1 MIAAFGVSLRGI
13 NPYEPS
19 LAETSTMIPYPQ
31 IDPVAI
37 SLGPLKVHWYGLM
50 YIIGIGAAWFLA
62 RLRAKEPGFP
72 WTATQIEDLI
82 FYCAVGLMLGGRLGY
97 IFFYN
102 FQAFI
107 NEPMILFR
115 VWEGGMS
122 FHGGMLGAFAGMAVF
137 AHKVGARFGDVTDF
151 IGPYVPLGLF
161 TGRIGNFINGELWGK
176 PTDLPWGMIFPTG
189 GPEPRHP
196 SQLYEAFLEGIV
208 LYWVLWWFRRQN
220 PPRTAVS
227 GMFLLLYGAFRFAV
241 EFLRLP
247 DAHIGYL
254 AFGWLTMGMV
264 LSLPMIVAGLF
275 ILAMAYSKAKAV

>member
-1 MIAAFGVSLRGI
+1 MIA
-13 NPYEPS
+13 
-19 LAETSTMIPYPQ
+19 YPQ
-31 IDPVAI
+31 IDPVAV

-62 RLRAKEPGFP
+62 RLRTKAPGFP
-72 WTATQIEDLI
+72 WSAAQIEDLI

-97 IFFYN
+97 VFFYN
-102 FQAFI
+102 LDVFRHD
-107 NEPMILFR
+107 PMSLFR

-122 FHGGMLGAFAGMAVF
+122 FHGGMIGAFAGMWIF
-137 AHKVGARFGDVTDF
+137 ARQVGARFSDVTDF

-189 GPEPRHP
+189 GAEPRHP
-196 SQLYEAFLEGIV
+196 SQLYEAFLEGLV
-208 LYWVLWWFRRQN
+208 LFVVLWWFRRQN

-227 GMFLLLYGAFRFAV
+227 GMFLLLYGSFRFAV
-241 EFLRLP
+241 EFVRLP

-254 AFGWLTMGMV
+254 AFNWFTMGML
-264 LSLPMIVAGLF
+264 LSVPMILAGIF
-275 ILAMAYSKAKAV
+275 ILARAYTQENAS

>member
-1 MIAAFGVSLRGI
+1 MIDAFGVSLRGTHR
-13 NPYEPS
+13 YETS

-102 FQAFI
+102 FQAFM

-208 LYWVLWWFRRQN
+208 LYLVLWWFRRQS

-275 ILAMAYSKAKAV
+275 ILAMAYSKAKAA

>member
-1 MIAAFGVSLRGI
+1 MIS
-13 NPYEPS
+13 
-19 LAETSTMIPYPQ
+19 YPQ
-31 IDPVAI
+31 IDPVAV

-50 YIIGIGAAWFLA
+50 YIVGIGAAWLMA
-62 RLRAKEPGFP
+62 RRRTREPGFP
-72 WTATQIEDLI
+72 WTAAQIEDLI
-82 FYCAVGLMLGGRLGY
+82 FYCAIGLMIGGRLGY
-97 IFFYN
+97 VFFYN
-102 FQAFI
+102 FDVFRHDPLSA
-107 NEPMILFR
+107 LR

-122 FHGGMLGAFAGMAVF
+122 FHGGMLGAFSGMAVF
-137 AHKVGARFGDVTDF
+137 ARQVGARFGDVTDF
-151 IGPYVPLGLF
+151 IGPYVPLGLL

-208 LYWVLWWFRRQN
+208 LYLVLWWFRHQS

-227 GMFLLLYGAFRFAV
+227 GMFLLLYGSFRFGV

-264 LSLPMIVAGLF
+264 LSLPMILAGLI
-275 ILAMAYSKAKAV
+275 ILARAYATSSKRCI